1 MKESETE
8 AEISAHDSE
17 EEWGEASEN
26 PPLQ

>member
-8 AEISAHDSE
+8 AEILAHDSE

-26 PPLQ
+26 HPFQ